1 MLAQSRRAVVRTTLT
16 NHPGEEGSYWFDGAT
31 VGCLGTAPL
40 HYPQIVP
47 TRTPGLPRAVAE
59 MRTARNPDAAPQA
72 RTSYAVR
79 DANGRFKDIQTY
91 KRAQG
96 RDSK

>member
-1 MLAQSRRAVVRTTLT
+1 
-16 NHPGEEGSYWFDGAT
+16 
-31 VGCLGTAPL
+31 
-40 HYPQIVP
+40 
-47 TRTPGLPRAVAE
+47 

-79 DANGRFKDIQTY
+79 DANGRFKDIHTY

-96 RDSK
+96 RDSKWKAQATELARPGGAGAERRRPNGGPGVVDQTVSDANVAEGDVWVGESRRAS